1 MDLKTEATIMATAVR
16 ALGEV
21 ALRVNDL
28 DRSQA
33 FYADVIGLEL
43 MRRFEHAAFFRIA
56 DGYAGHTAI
65 LALFDRKTPVEQ
77 AHSTV
82 DHLAFTIALA
92 DYEAEKRRLEALG
105 LTVVTATH
113 EWVHWRSLYIA
124 DPDGNE
130 VELVCYDPEV

>member
-1 MDLKTEATIMATAVR
+1 MTTVVR

-28 DRSQA
+28 DKSQA
-33 FYADVIGLEL
+33 FYTHVIGLEL

-65 LALFDRKTPVEQ
+65 LALFDRKVDVGH
-77 AHSTV
+77 AHTTL
-82 DHLAFTIALA
+82 DHLAFTIALE
-92 DYEAEKRRLEALG
+92 DYESEKRRLEGLG
-105 LTVVTATH
+105 NKVTTATH
-113 EWVHWRSLYIA
+113 EWVQWRSLYIT

-130 VELVCYDPEV
+130 VELVCYDPEM